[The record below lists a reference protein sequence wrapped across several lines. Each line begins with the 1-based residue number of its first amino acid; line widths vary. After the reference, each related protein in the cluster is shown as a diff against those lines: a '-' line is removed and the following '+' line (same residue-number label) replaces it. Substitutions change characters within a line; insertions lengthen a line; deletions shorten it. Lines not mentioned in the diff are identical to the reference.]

1 MHVGNWLI
9 VGQRSDHTGRVGD
22 VSGVKRL
29 LLYCIFYGTC
39 LELIPSTHITI
50 HIHVLCGLPNNS
62 IAKI

>member
-29 LLYCIFYGTC
+29 LLYCIILWYLLGIDTKYTYNHTHTC
-39 LELIPSTHITI
+39 IMWFTQQLN
-50 HIHVLCGLPNNS
+50 C
-62 IAKI
+62 